1 MGLPFDM
8 NCVPGLSGTAAQA
21 PLNEFEFGALSSM
34 DCPRP
39 KLSGLVQVQ
48 FCGGTARASSASRIK
63 ALNHTKDLQHA
74 PLMTYPQTL
83 V

>member
-8 NCVPGLSGTAAQA
+8 NCVPGLRGTLAQA

-34 DCPRP
+34 DWPRP

-48 FCGGTARASSASRIK
+48 F
-63 ALNHTKDLQHA
+63 
-74 PLMTYPQTL
+74 
-83 V
+83 